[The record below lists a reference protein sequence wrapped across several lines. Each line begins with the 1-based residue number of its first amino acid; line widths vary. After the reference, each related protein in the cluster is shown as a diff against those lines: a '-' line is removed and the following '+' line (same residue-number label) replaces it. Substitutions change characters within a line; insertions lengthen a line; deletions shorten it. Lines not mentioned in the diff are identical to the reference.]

1 MRLPRSVARF
11 NKVVTNPIQR
21 RWAPYLPPWAMV
33 HHVGRVSGKSYS
45 IPVLAWVDGD
55 RLSIILTYGRH
66 TDWVK
71 NVTATGRFGLTR
83 KNTDYTVTNVR
94 VVPSDSPDI
103 ALAARIPGRFFE
115 SALIGVLTPSTTTT
129 GTSTATSTGTNTAT
143 DA

>member
-1 MRLPRSVARF
+1 MA
-11 NKVVTNPIQR
+11 
-21 RWAPYLPPWAMV
+21 
-33 HHVGRVSGKSYS
+33 
-45 IPVLAWVDGD
+45 
-55 RLSIILTYGRH
+55 RH
-66 TDWVK
+66 TARTPRTPWLRRLW
-71 NVTATGRFGLTR
+71 ALSTGRFGLTR